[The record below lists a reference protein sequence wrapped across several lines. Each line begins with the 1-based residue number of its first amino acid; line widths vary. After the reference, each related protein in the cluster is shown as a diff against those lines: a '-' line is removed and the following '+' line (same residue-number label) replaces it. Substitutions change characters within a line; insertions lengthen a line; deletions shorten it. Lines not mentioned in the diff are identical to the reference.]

1 MFNYTI
7 SMYYK
12 IIGSETYN
20 YDDGYTVMS
29 IDFFSTVINVDLEDM
44 VKQEREGLADFHNV
58 PVENVILISRNE
70 YEENTERELEV

>member
-29 IDFFSTVINVDLEDM
+29 VDFLSTAINVDLEDM
-44 VKQEREGLADFHNV
+44 VKQEREGLADFHKV
-58 PVENVILISRNE
+58 PVENVILISRNK
-70 YEENTERELEV
+70 YEENTI

>member
-29 IDFFSTVINVDLEDM
+29 IDFFQLLLMWIWKTW
-44 VKQEREGLADFHNV
+44 
-58 PVENVILISRNE
+58 
-70 YEENTERELEV
+70 

>member
-20 YDDGYTVMS
+20 YDDGDYVVLN
-29 IDFFSTVINVDLEDM
+29 DN
-44 VKQEREGLADFHNV
+44 
-58 PVENVILISRNE
+58 
-70 YEENTERELEV
+70 